1 MAENTLAGVLFFGGG
16 IVITAL
22 IIALMNRKSVVFRI
36 SFRSLPIQSP
46 VLFPFSLFLPKRINF
61 PFYPFRGFIS
71 DSP

>member
-22 IIALMNRKSVVFRI
+22 IIALMNRKRK
-36 SFRSLPIQSP
+36 RRKLNKKLPGRTKAGQ
-46 VLFPFSLFLPKRINF
+46 F